1 MNLCLWLLCPGAS
14 LRLNFDL
21 AFNFAFIYS
30 QFMCVCKKLSTAK
43 CKPNVHYSYF
53 DCRSLARL
61 HCRCSASLQTMPY
74 PRYGESGQ
82 DGENYRRNNDF
93 RTAPN
98 PWQGPEMNAGLT
110 NVNPMALVGNL
121 VGVMVGQMAGGGDGG
136 LGALMALQ
144 ASGQHQV
151 QSGYGDGWPHSYAD
165 HGGMNLDQIQVANP
179 SNT

>member
-1 MNLCLWLLCPGAS
+1 
-14 LRLNFDL
+14 
-21 AFNFAFIYS
+21 
-30 QFMCVCKKLSTAK
+30 
-43 CKPNVHYSYF
+43 
-53 DCRSLARL
+53 
-61 HCRCSASLQTMPY
+61 MPY

-98 PWQGPEMNAGLT
+98 PWQGPEINAGLT